1 MKPTLNTLTVLA
13 GGILVFGLAG
23 STAYAGGSLE
33 PVFDPANFP
42 SPPNLNDIDNPYWPL
57 VPGTTFT
64 YRSVADDECQVND
77 VTVTDVTP
85 VIDGIVTREVHD
97 QVFEDDNCDGS
108 RDFLSE
114 DTLDRYAQ
122 DNDGNVW
129 YLGEDTAEYCDR
141 SQPNM
146 VCSTEGSWTAGVEGA
161 EPGYVMLADPTTPGL
176 SYPQEYLE
184 GEAEDMAKILR
195 TDAPVSLVFDNQ
207 LDQDEYPSCL
217 KTKEWSPLEHGAIE
231 HKYYYPGVGLVLI
244 NELQGG
250 TVRTELVGISGP

>member
-1 MKPTLNTLTVLA
+1 MHTPMKILLILCSGLVLLGTSGTVAQA
-13 GGILVFGLAG
+13 GGA
-23 STAYAGGSLE
+23 LE
-33 PVFDPANFP
+33 PVFDAANFP
-42 SPPNLNDIDNPYWPL
+42 SPPNINDIDNPYWPL

-85 VIDGIVTREVHD
+85 LIDNILTREVHD
-97 QVFEDDNCDGS
+97 QVFEDDDCDGG

-122 DNDGNVW
+122 DNDGNLW
-129 YLGEDTAEYCDR
+129 YLGEDTAEYCDP

-176 SYPQEYLE
+176 SYPQEYLA

-195 TDAPVSLVFDNQ
+195 NNALVSLVFDNE
-207 LDQDEYPSCL
+207 LDQDEYPGCL
-217 KTKEWSPLEHGAIE
+217 VTKEWSPLEHGAIE

-250 TVRTELVGISGP
+250 TLRTELVNITGP